1 MIWNQ
6 KIGSLYEISADL
18 YKGLTR
24 EHALEWIGQI
34 LADFDQI
41 LVLEH
46 FELSLAVLSLQLNI
60 PTDDLLYVAVNQ
72 QTARVDNKSLNDHRF
87 GLKNSEKF
95 SKKLTHSKNL
105 QKVDFNYIG

>member
-1 MIWNQ
+1 M
-6 KIGSLYEISADL
+6 
-18 YKGLTR
+18 TR